1 MINFIL
7 QFSNNRAIVCLK
19 CPSRFWL
26 LWKTVQNKSQV
37 LVCNRGLIFHSQGFS
52 LLDWQLT
59 STLKVRRPLL
69 AQRTTWVPYADL
81 LRRVWC
87 REAACFP
94 QARLSSS
101 KHCVPEAGWYN
112 GNLTFLLLGQI
123 FGPNNSSK
131 LSLLHMKKILHTTN
145 MMYVNRPLHQLHKTA
160 NFNLPPIKSC
170 WNASQY
176 VTTRHLMWRRQPP
189 IWS

>member
-94 QARLSSS
+94 QARLKSS

-123 FGPNNSSK
+123 FGPHNSSN
-131 LSLLHMKKILHTTN
+131 LSLLHMKKYSTRQIWCMLIDLFTN
-145 MMYVNRPLHQLHKTA
+145 YTK
-160 NFNLPPIKSC
+160 PPTSICHPSK
-170 WNASQY
+170 AAEM
-176 VTTRHLMWRRQPP
+176 HLNMSPP
-189 IWS
+189 DVK